1 MMIFQIILHITNDY
15 ISDNEDDVDDSDNND
30 NDVNDNDNKM

>member
-1 MMIFQIILHITNDY
+1 MMIFQIILYIINDY
-15 ISDNEDDVDDSDNND
+15 ISDSEDDADNSDNND

>member
-1 MMIFQIILHITNDY
+1 MMIFQIILYIINDY
-15 ISDNEDDVDDSDNND
+15 ISDNEDDADNSDNND

>member
-1 MMIFQIILHITNDY
+1 MMIFQIILYIINDY
-15 ISDNEDDVDDSDNND
+15 ISDNEDDADDSDNND